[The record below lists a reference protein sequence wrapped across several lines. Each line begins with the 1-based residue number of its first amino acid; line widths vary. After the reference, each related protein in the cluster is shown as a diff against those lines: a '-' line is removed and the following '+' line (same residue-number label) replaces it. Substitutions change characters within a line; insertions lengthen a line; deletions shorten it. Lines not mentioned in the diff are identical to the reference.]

1 MQRALR
7 IASAAAVLALV
18 AAILVPVL
26 WSDGMASDDGK
37 SAAPPSAIPLAVMGD
52 SNSQAYQDSV
62 SFPEGSAER
71 GGAFRSRT
79 FQWVEVLAR
88 LRGQELDLGPWV
100 RWGRPGVVAEAREW
114 LGLRGGRAPQKEDY
128 LYNFANSGATCR
140 ALMGTR
146 FRQAPRL
153 VALMDQDPE
162 RWARG
167 VVVIRIGVN
176 DWGAYKLLIPQNPEA
191 PELREVGAHCA
202 GEIGRAI
209 ALIHASH
216 PTTRI
221 LVVGVGSDG
230 DDPAFFDHW
239 RSEAETSH
247 IRTALDRFNAALRK
261 VVQDNPHVAFSDDFQ
276 WFLDR
281 WGSRTPEGV
290 PNYRTV
296 AVGSHLRVVNAYGD
310 DPNNTFLADG
320 HPGLAFNVLWAQ
332 SLVARLKEAFGLPL
346 TPISDE
352 EIARFLDPLVAI
364 PPRAPGP

>member
-1 MQRALR
+1 MKRALR
-7 IASAAAVLALV
+7 VVCAGIAVAAV
-18 AAILVPVL
+18 AAILIPVL
-26 WSDGMASDDGK
+26 WSDGMASDDGRP
-37 SAAPPSAIPLAVMGD
+37 AAPASAIPLAVMGD
-52 SNSQAYQDSV
+52 SNSQAYQDAV
-62 SFPEGSAER
+62 SFPDGSADR

-114 LGLRGGRAPQKEDY
+114 LGLPGGRAPQKQDY
-128 LYNFANSGATCR
+128 RYNFANSGATCR

-153 VALMDQDPE
+153 VALMDEDPE

-176 DWGAYKLLIPQNPEA
+176 DWGAYKMLIPQNPEA
-191 PELREVGAHCA
+191 PELHEVGALCA

-221 LVVGVGSDG
+221 LVVGIGSDG
-230 DDPAFFDHW
+230 DDPAFFDRW
-239 RSEAETSH
+239 RSEGETTH
-247 IRTALDRFNAALRK
+247 IRIALERFNAALRK
-261 VVQDNPHVAFSDDFQ
+261 VAQDDPRVAFSDDFQ

-281 WGSRTPEGV
+281 WGSRTPKGV

-296 AVGSHLRVVNAYGD
+296 PVGSHLRVTNTYGD
-310 DPNNTFLADG
+310 APDHAFVADG

-352 EIARFLDPLVAI
+352 EVARFVDPLVAN
-364 PPRAPGP
+364 PPRAPGL